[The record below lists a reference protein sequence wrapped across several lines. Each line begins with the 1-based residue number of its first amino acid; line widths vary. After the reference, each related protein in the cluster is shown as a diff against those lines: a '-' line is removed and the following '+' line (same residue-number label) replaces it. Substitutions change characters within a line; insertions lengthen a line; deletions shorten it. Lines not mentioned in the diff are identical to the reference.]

1 MNFEGFADHLLRN
14 RQRQRQKVFR
24 DSLIEVLNLV
34 IQIAQ
39 QMLELLYLFLGLILT
54 HLITCRVTL

>member
-34 IQIAQ
+34 IQITQ